1 MRKVLKV
8 AALGEEKKCPKTP
21 DKDEDDERRR
31 KAVKKEVINE
41 EFLTVT
47 WQVACRQPFNAA
59 MEEAAGG
66 KKWGMGKNAERHRI
80 NKMRF
85 LTY

>member
-1 MRKVLKV
+1 M
-8 AALGEEKKCPKTP
+8 
-21 DKDEDDERRR
+21 
-31 KAVKKEVINE
+31 INE

-66 KKWGMGKNAERHRI
+66 KKLGMGKNAERHRI